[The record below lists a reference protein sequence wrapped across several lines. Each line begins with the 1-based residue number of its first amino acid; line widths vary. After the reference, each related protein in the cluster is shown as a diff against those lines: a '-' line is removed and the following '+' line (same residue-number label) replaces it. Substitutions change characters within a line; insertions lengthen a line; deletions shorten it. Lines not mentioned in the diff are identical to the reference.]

1 MANDDGRSGPSSSRR
16 RSFRPG
22 QWNKPGNGDDP
33 GASGDGPPPGN
44 GGRSWILPAVLVFIF
59 VLWSALSGVGTA
71 GQELAYSEFY
81 GAVNNDKVE
90 SVEITGLTV
99 KGQYKENGG
108 AVGRSSTF
116 STTLPAMQDEK
127 LLPLLRDKG
136 VKIKVVSDE
145 PSLAVYTLLNVIIP
159 FGLIIGFLLW
169 MSRRSSKMMGGPFG
183 GMMKGRVKK
192 FEHESQ
198 VSIKFTD
205 VAGQKGAKRDLEE
218 VVKFLKEPEKYRRL
232 GGKIPRGV
240 LLVGPPG
247 TGKTLLARAVAG
259 EAGVPFFSINGS
271 EFIEMFVGVGASRVR
286 ELFEEAKKVA
296 PAIVFID
303 EIDAVGRARGAGLGG
318 GHDEREQTL
327 NQMLS
332 EMDGFSRNDQT
343 IVIAATNRPD
353 VLDQALLRPGRFDRR
368 VTIDRPELKAR
379 EAILKVHTRDKPL
392 AEDVDLAAV
401 ASDTPGFSGA
411 DLSNLANE
419 AALNATRRDADS
431 VYEAD
436 FRAAYDK
443 IVLGDLR
450 ESKLDPEEKRRVA
463 IHEAGHAVAAHFSP
477 HAEPLRRV
485 TIIPRGMAL
494 GVTQQSPGAERHMMT
509 RPEFEAR
516 LRVLMG
522 GFAAEKTL
530 LGNNSSGAENDLKRA
545 SEIAFRMV
553 AHFGMSD
560 TIGPVFHEHKTEHPF
575 LGQRMATDGGTSD
588 ETVHEIEQET
598 RQILVRALQEAED
611 LIKKHMS
618 ALEALRDFL
627 LDKESIEETELCSL
641 LGPSVKVHNGVVDP
655 DADSL
660 H

>member
-1 MANDDGRSGPSSSRR
+1 LRGWLFPLSLLFAFFM
-16 RSFRPG
+16 
-22 QWNKPGNGDDP
+22 WNY
-33 GASGDGPPPGN
+33 
-44 GGRSWILPAVLVFIF
+44 V
-59 VLWSALSGVGTA
+59 SGVGASATDVP
-71 GQELAYSEFY
+71 YSEFY
-81 GAVNNDKVE
+81 QEAQDGRVE
-90 SVEITGLTV
+90 SVELTGL
-99 KGQYKENGG
+99 KLRGKYKD
-108 AVGRSSTF
+108 SSLGSNSSHF
-116 STTLPAMQDEK
+116 STTLPRLEDEE
-127 LLPLLRDKG
+127 LLPMLREKG
-136 VKIKVVSDE
+136 VRISIENDE
-145 PSLAVYTLLNVIIP
+145 PSLALYTLLNVIIP
-159 FGLIIGFLLW
+159 FGLFIGFIAW
-169 MSRRSSKMMGGPFG
+169 MSRRNAKMMGPFG
-183 GMMKGRVKK
+183 GLMKGRVKR
-192 FEHESQ
+192 FEHDAQ
-198 VSIKFTD
+198 VSVTFAD
-205 VAGQKGAKRDLEE
+205 VAGQKAAKRDLQE
-218 VVKFLKEPEKYRRL
+218 VVKFLKHPESYRKL

-327 NQMLS
+327 NQLLS

-368 VTIDRPELKAR
+368 VTIDRPELEAR
-379 EAILKVHTRDKPL
+379 IAILKVHTRDKPL
-392 AEDVDLAAV
+392 SDDVDLRAI

-419 AALNATRRDADS
+419 AALHATRRDADAIT
-431 VYEAD
+431 EAD

-443 IVLGDLR
+443 IVLGDVR

-463 IHEAGHAVAAHFSP
+463 LHEAGHAVVAHFSP

-494 GVTQQSPGAERHMMT
+494 GVTQQSPPTERHMMT
-509 RPEFEAR
+509 RPELEAR

-522 GFAAEKTL
+522 GYAAEKL
-530 LGNNSSGAENDLKRA
+530 ILGETSSGAENDLKRA
-545 SEIAFRMV
+545 SDIAFRMV

-588 ETVHEIEQET
+588 ATVHAIEQET
-598 RQILVRALQEAED
+598 RQLLVRAADEAQK
-611 LIKKHMS
+611 LISEHMNT
-618 ALEALRDFL
+618 LETLRDFL
-627 LDKESIEETELCSL
+627 LDKESIESSELL
-641 LGPSVKVHNGVVDP
+641 NLMGPSVKVHGAADS